1 MLTHPSGPT
10 SAGSLEDRLKKAL
23 NLQCRFFHPLKL
35 ICFTLG
41 KRMPIIIKIRFN
53 KESNSLNFAKN
64 QADKQISSR
73 LNKGIGIISE
83 LMT

>member
-1 MLTHPSGPT
+1 
-10 SAGSLEDRLKKAL
+10 
-23 NLQCRFFHPLKL
+23 
-35 ICFTLG
+35 
-41 KRMPIIIKIRFN
+41 MPIIIKIRFN